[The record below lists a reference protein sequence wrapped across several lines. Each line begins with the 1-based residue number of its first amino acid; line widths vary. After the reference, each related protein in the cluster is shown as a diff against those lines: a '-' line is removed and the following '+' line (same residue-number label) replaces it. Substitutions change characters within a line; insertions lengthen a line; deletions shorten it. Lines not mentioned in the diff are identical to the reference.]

1 MSVLLLCVT
10 SMSDTGTNWVEE
22 ICTSLLPKLSVHQ
35 FEVLKRR
42 AWIVRN
48 FLGSQIQNRP
58 TIKKDTAFCLE
69 RSVTV

>member
-1 MSVLLLCVT
+1 
-10 SMSDTGTNWVEE
+10 
-22 ICTSLLPKLSVHQ
+22 LSVHQ

-58 TIKKDTAFCLE
+58 KTKKDTAFCLG
-69 RSVTV
+69 RPATV